1 VPSPRLKHMIGEANK
16 DNQSRERAFY
26 SYITASEKDR

>member
-1 VPSPRLKHMIGEANK
+1 MIGEANK